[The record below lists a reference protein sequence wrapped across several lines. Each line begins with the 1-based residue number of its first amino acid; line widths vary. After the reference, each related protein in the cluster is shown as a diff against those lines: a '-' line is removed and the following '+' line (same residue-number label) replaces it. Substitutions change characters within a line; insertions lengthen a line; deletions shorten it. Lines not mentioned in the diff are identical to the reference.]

1 MDSMTELSAP
11 TIDQIEGLL
20 AENGYEVT
28 EVGENLIRVREME
41 SGIAITVALQDNIAF
56 FAVNCK
62 VVPVSRVSPD
72 AMRRMLAH
80 DNGISTSAFQLYA
93 TADDKVA
100 ITLNNFCKLQ
110 NMGPEDQD
118 DILSCV
124 TFLLADV
131 VEARDLL
138 AEASL

>member
-1 MDSMTELSAP
+1 MTELTAP

-20 AENGYEVT
+20 AEHGYHVA
-28 EVGENLIRVREME
+28 EVGENIIRVSEID
-41 SGIAITVALQDNIAF
+41 SGISLNVVLQDNIAF
-56 FAVNCK
+56 FTVNCK
-62 VVPVSRVSPD
+62 TVSPAAISAG
-72 AMRRMLAH
+72 AMRKMLAH
-80 DNGISTSAFQLYA
+80 DNGISTSAFQLYPA
-93 TADDKVA
+93 AKDKVA

-124 TFLLADV
+124 SFLLADV

-138 AEASL
+138 AEAAV